1 MSSFSIDESK
11 EKYPETNLKEENGAW
26 GNILT
31 IEGPIGGY
39 HYKS

>member
-11 EKYPETNLKEENGAW
+11 EKYLVTNSKDENGAW

-31 IEGPIGGY
+31 IEGSIGGY